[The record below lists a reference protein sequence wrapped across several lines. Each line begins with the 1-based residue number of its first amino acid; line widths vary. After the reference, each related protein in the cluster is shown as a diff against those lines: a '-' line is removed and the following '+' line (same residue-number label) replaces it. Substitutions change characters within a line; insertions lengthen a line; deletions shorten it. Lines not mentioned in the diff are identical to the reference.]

1 MAQFDPHTVCAVV
14 LAAGMGSRMGG
25 VDKGLQM
32 LAGQPLAQHC
42 VQRLLAQTTG
52 APGLIAINANRN
64 AEVYA
69 QWGCPVWADDIV
81 GYAGPLAGFQTALR
95 HCAAAP
101 SNHTPMPHQHYAYL
115 LTVACDTPRF
125 PLDLLARLAQALES
139 QGADIAVA
147 SAPEQSRSGEWTLRS
162 QPVFCLLR
170 TALAPSLDAFLRSG
184 GRKVDAWTAQHHTA
198 MVAFDQPQDD
208 PQAFFNANT
217 LAELRLLEN
226 TPARPV

>member
-1 MAQFDPHTVCAVV
+1 MAQFDPREVCAVV
-14 LAAGMGSRMGG
+14 LAGGMGSRMGG
-25 VDKGLQM
+25 IDKGLQM

-42 VQRLLAQTTG
+42 VQRLQAQSTG

-69 QWGCPVWADDIV
+69 RWGCPVWADEID
-81 GYAGPLAGFQTALR
+81 GYAGPLAGFQTALQ
-95 HCAAAP
+95 HCGAAP
-101 SNHTPMPHQHYAYL
+101 TGQASAPKRYAYL

-147 SAPEQSRSGEWTLRS
+147 SAAEQNRSGEWTLRS

-170 TALAPSLDAFLRSG
+170 TALAPSLDAFLHNG
-184 GRKVDAWTAQHHTA
+184 GRKVDAWTAQHHTTV
-198 MVAFDQPQDD
+198 VAFDRAQDD